1 MNDIDID
8 SPVIDVNNYDEAM
21 SYYKE
26 NGYVILTPLVT
37 QEEMQFI
44 SEKIDTIMGNVNM
57 SVSSS
62 FAANDFI
69 LKVPEIVPI
78 IFKEGYVKLL
88 KLLLGAEYLEIQHS
102 KYNAKN
108 LKGGSKVPVHQDFPY
123 FPHTD
128 DRLLAFNFHLDG
140 SNRENGGMYCYAGKW
155 NKPLV
160 HTTLAQGTETQIVE
174 SEYANNAIHHFVAP
188 PGSVSIH
195 SSFLPHASNDS
206 NGEKRRMPVYQLRH
220 PLNKQI
226 GGAIWKCTNLNPE
239 TLKYNQPIYQYR
251 NNCYS
256 GRKLWN
262 LKNILNNFM
271 RLIKV

>member
-1 MNDIDID
+1 M
-8 SPVIDVNNYDEAM
+8 
-21 SYYKE
+21 
-26 NGYVILTPLVT
+26 VT

-108 LKGGSKVPVHQDFPY
+108 LKGVQRYQYIKISY

-128 DRLLAFNFHLDG
+128 DRLLAFNFHQMAVIVRTVVCIAML
-140 SNRENGGMYCYAGKW
+140 ENGTNHWFIQRLRRVM
-155 NKPLV
+155 
-160 HTTLAQGTETQIVE
+160 
-174 SEYANNAIHHFVAP
+174 
-188 PGSVSIH
+188 
-195 SSFLPHASNDS
+195 
-206 NGEKRRMPVYQLRH
+206 KR
-220 PLNKQI
+220 K
-226 GGAIWKCTNLNPE
+226 
-239 TLKYNQPIYQYR
+239 
-251 NNCYS
+251 
-256 GRKLWN
+256 
-262 LKNILNNFM
+262 
-271 RLIKV
+271 